1 MLLPALAQA
10 HCYRCVPSPKAPRE
24 HLGAKWQN
32 CLWRKPN
39 QSLRSKQRKETVQM
53 LDRSESL
60 ASLAEDGVV
69 LSCSVAQPG
78 SGPFSFSSS
87 APRMK

>member
-10 HCYRCVPSPKAPRE
+10 CCYFCVPSLKAPCE

-39 QSLRSKQRKETVQM
+39 QSLRSKQRKETVEM
-53 LDRSESL
+53 SDRSESL
-60 ASLAEDGVV
+60 AYLTEAGVG
-69 LSCSVAQPG
+69 LSCSIAQPG

-87 APRMK
+87 APRVK